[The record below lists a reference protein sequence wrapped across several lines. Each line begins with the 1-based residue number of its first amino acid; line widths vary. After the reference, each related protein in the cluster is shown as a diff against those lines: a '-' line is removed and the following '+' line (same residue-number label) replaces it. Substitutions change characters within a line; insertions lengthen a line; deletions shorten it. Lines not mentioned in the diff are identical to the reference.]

1 MATATDRH
9 ADPLADPL
17 ADRFA
22 LNFDGPAPFD
32 GHPRLWRLLLGVAC
46 LLGAVLLPVSDR
58 LSPWWNLATMGDIH
72 VAAGVLGLIGF
83 LTGFR
88 ALSSD
93 LFRLHSAAID
103 ARGVLLHWSHAPTL
117 LGPALS
123 EQRFV
128 PWSEVAGVVW
138 REGHQ
143 EHEFRQLLDLEFA
156 APLEGRRHRVSLPFC
171 EGRQVERCQSLLRH
185 LPAGST
191 LPDWVRNGPAQGP
204 APGPAGWYRSARP

>member
-1 MATATDRH
+1 MAPATDR
-9 ADPLADPL
+9 
-17 ADRFA
+17 FE

-46 LLGAVLLPVSDR
+46 LLGAMLLPVTDR
-58 LSPWWNLATMGDIH
+58 AWTWWNVDTMGNMA
-72 VAAGVLGLIGF
+72 VVSGVLGLTGF
-83 LTGFR
+83 LLGFR

-93 LFRLHSAAID
+93 LFRLHSAGID
-103 ARGVLLHWSHAPTL
+103 ARGVQLHWSHAPTL
-117 LGPALS
+117 LGPAVS

-128 PWSEVAGVVW
+128 PWNGVSGVVW

-143 EHEFRQLLDLEFA
+143 EHEFRQLLDLELA
-156 APLEGRRHRVSLPFC
+156 TPLEGSRTRISLPFC

-191 LPDWVRNGPAQGP
+191 LPDWVRNGPGQGP